1 MESSVPLL
9 ARTAQEMLARV
20 EMMKATEALRSAEI
34 HFSMAARTAV
44 SNRVHSM
51 RLKLEAI
58 R

>member
-44 SNRVHSM
+44 SNRI
-51 RLKLEAI
+51 RLIRHKLDAI
-58 R
+58 K